1 LEGQN
6 EGENLGYK
14 MRTTFDEEI
23 NNNDEYHGHNLIPGL
38 NYNKFNHTLNS
49 YYLPTVAESVEEVIL
64 DTIPVIEYPSRK
76 KPSHNNDNFGEK
88 NDGNNNNSN
97 PQISQTKSTTHRP
110 KTSSFRSTPYNQSY
124 PALSSL
130 DKGTLTDMLEF
141 YRRTDG
147 KDGKFGN
154 DNSSFEKFLFS
165 TQCTLI
171 QARKDHYIETLE
183 NCFHQVPQ
191 TNPQNVDNHRA
202 GQNLTKKNNEKG
214 FKKSSLLR
222 AKLKTVHRSL
232 YSFDDCLDMMSYMTF
247 LVRNNNNNNINNSK
261 NQNNDSN
268 LAQLIQILPIF
279 ITYSSTSSMTH
290 EFVSSFINN
299 IFTELLMP
307 LVGVS
312 IDSNGHIINPSQV
325 DIISNF
331 NQNNHNQNNSTKL
344 GYRRMTSG
352 QIQTRIDLII
362 NLFASVTTLPI
373 YSKFNS
379 SIDDEIDLSTKI
391 SQTEPNI
398 HNFRKNS
405 HNKSIN
411 EGISLPTTDDIEN
424 AFKAQYYM
432 PSEEIFYS
440 LLKLLTFDAKN
451 NIENDDNNYQK
462 NIIQSYNLNNDNSVV
477 DVNDN
482 LPCATMDSALKFAKI
497 LQKVIK
503 NTQNNQQNGVKD
515 AITGYFNIWQDIVCE
530 NYLNENVMSRIE
542 QEYGS
547 FEEFDG
553 DFEPNLDIKSKKVE
567 IMKAIAIQTMFQDII
582 TQPHIL
588 AKPTNKKE
596 LLIVVGLGLFKTMN
610 KFK

>member
-1 LEGQN
+1 
-6 EGENLGYK
+6 
-14 MRTTFDEEI
+14 
-23 NNNDEYHGHNLIPGL
+23 
-38 NYNKFNHTLNS
+38 
-49 YYLPTVAESVEEVIL
+49 
-64 DTIPVIEYPSRK
+64 
-76 KPSHNNDNFGEK
+76 
-88 NDGNNNNSN
+88 
-97 PQISQTKSTTHRP
+97 
-110 KTSSFRSTPYNQSY
+110 
-124 PALSSL
+124 
-130 DKGTLTDMLEF
+130 
-141 YRRTDG
+141 
-147 KDGKFGN
+147 
-154 DNSSFEKFLFS
+154 
-165 TQCTLI
+165 
-171 QARKDHYIETLE
+171 
-183 NCFHQVPQ
+183 
-191 TNPQNVDNHRA
+191 
-202 GQNLTKKNNEKG
+202 
-214 FKKSSLLR
+214 
-222 AKLKTVHRSL
+222 
-232 YSFDDCLDMMSYMTF
+232 MTF
-247 LVRNNNNNNINNSK
+247 LVRNNNNNNHNNNINNSK

-312 IDSNGHIINPSQV
+312 IDSNGNIINPSQV

-331 NQNNHNQNNSTKL
+331 SQNNHNQNNSTKL
-344 GYRRMTSG
+344 GHRRMTSG

-362 NLFASVTTLPI
+362 NLLASVTTLPI
-373 YSKFNS
+373 YSKFNP

-391 SQTEPNI
+391 SQTEHNI
-398 HNFRKNS
+398 NNFHKNS

-451 NIENDDNNYQK
+451 NIENNIANNDPENNDNNYQK
-462 NIIQSYNLNNDNSVV
+462 NIKNIIQSYDIDNDNSVV

-515 AITGYFNIWQDIVCE
+515 AIAGYFDIWQDILCE

-542 QEYGS
+542 EEYGS

-553 DFEPNLDIKSKKVE
+553 DFDGKQPNLDIKSKKVE

-596 LLIVVGLGLFKTMN
+596 LLIVLGLGLFKTMN